1 MEEKK
6 DEQEN
11 KVEENLATEKNEANN
26 QPKEG
31 QADKLE
37 ESLATE
43 ENDANNQPEEI
54 SLEDKVKELEDKL
67 LRSAAEIENIRK
79 RSEKERAEAYKIGIS
94 LFVKDFVPVLDN
106 IERALASLKGSGEIN
121 YESFV
126 EGISTTEKDIIS
138 LLEKHGIQ
146 QINPINEKF
155 NPLFHEALFEAESD
169 DHEPGFITQVIE
181 VGYVIDKR
189 LIRAAKVGVSSK
201 K

>member
-1 MEEKK
+1 MEEEKE
-6 DEQEN
+6 EQEN
-11 KVEENLATEKNEANN
+11 KMEENLV
-26 QPKEG
+26 
-31 QADKLE
+31 
-37 ESLATE
+37 TE
-43 ENDANNQPEEI
+43 ENEANNQPEEI
-54 SLEDKVKELEDKL
+54 SLEDKVKELEDRL

-94 LFVKDFVPVLDN
+94 IFVKDFVPVLDN
-106 IERALASLKGSGEIN
+106 IERALSSLKDSGEIN

-126 EGISTTEKDIIS
+126 EGISATEKDIIS

-155 NPLFHEALFEAESD
+155 DPLFHEALFEAQSD
-169 DHEPGFITQVIE
+169 DHEPGFVTQVIE

>member
-1 MEEKK
+1 MEEEKE
-6 DEQEN
+6 EQEN
-11 KVEENLATEKNEANN
+11 KVDESLVEEENE
-26 QPKEG
+26 
-31 QADKLE
+31 
-37 ESLATE
+37 
-43 ENDANNQPEEI
+43 ANNQPEEI
-54 SLEDKVKELEDKL
+54 SLEDKVKELEDRL
-67 LRSAAEIENIRK
+67 LRSAAEVENIRK
-79 RSEKERAEAYKIGIS
+79 RSEKERSEAYKIGIS

-106 IERALASLKGSGEIN
+106 IERALASLRNSNEIN

-126 EGISTTEKDIIS
+126 EGISATEKDIIS

-155 NPLFHEALFEAESD
+155 DPLFHEALFEAESD

-189 LIRAAKVGVSSK
+189 LIRAAKVGVASK

>member
-1 MEEKK
+1 MEEEKE
-6 DEQEN
+6 EQEN
-11 KVEENLATEKNEANN
+11 KAEENLATEENEAND
-26 QPKEG
+26 QPK
-31 QADKLE
+31 
-37 ESLATE
+37 
-43 ENDANNQPEEI
+43 EI
-54 SLEDKVKELEDKL
+54 SLEDKVKELEDRL
-67 LRSAAEIENIRK
+67 LRSAAEVENIRK

-106 IERALASLKGSGEIN
+106 IERALASLKDSEEIN

-126 EGISTTEKDIIS
+126 EGISATEKDIIS

-155 NPLFHEALFEAESD
+155 DPLFHEALFEAESD

-189 LIRAAKVGVSSK
+189 LIRAAKVGVASK

>member
-1 MEEKK
+1 MEEEKE
-6 DEQEN
+6 EQEN
-11 KVEENLATEKNEANN
+11 KVEENLAKEENEAN
-26 QPKEG
+26 
-31 QADKLE
+31 D
-37 ESLATE
+37 
-43 ENDANNQPEEI
+43 QPEEI
-54 SLEDKVKELEDKL
+54 SLEDKVKELEDRL
-67 LRSAAEIENIRK
+67 LRSAAEVENIRK

-106 IERALASLKGSGEIN
+106 IERALASLKDSDEIN

-126 EGISTTEKDIIS
+126 EGISATEKDIIS

-155 NPLFHEALFEAESD
+155 DPLFHEALFEAESD
-169 DHEPGFITQVIE
+169 DHEPGFVTQVIE

>member
-1 MEEKK
+1 MEEEKE
-6 DEQEN
+6 EQEN
-11 KVEENLATEKNEANN
+11 KVEENLATEENEAN
-26 QPKEG
+26 
-31 QADKLE
+31 D
-37 ESLATE
+37 
-43 ENDANNQPEEI
+43 QPEEI
-54 SLEDKVKELEDKL
+54 SLEDKVKELEDRL
-67 LRSAAEIENIRK
+67 LRSAAEVENIRK

-106 IERALASLKGSGEIN
+106 IERALASLKDSDDIN

-126 EGISTTEKDIIS
+126 EGVSATEKDIIS

-155 NPLFHEALFEAESD
+155 DPLFHEALFEAESD
-169 DHEPGFITQVIE
+169 DHEPGFVTQVIE

>member
-1 MEEKK
+1 MEEEKEK
-6 DEQEN
+6 QEN
-11 KVEENLATEKNEANN
+11 KVE
-26 QPKEG
+26 
-31 QADKLE
+31 DSLE
-37 ESLATE
+37 SE
-43 ENDANNQPEEI
+43 EVDTNDQPEGI
-54 SLEDKVKELEDKL
+54 SLEDKVTDLEDKL

-106 IERALASLKGSGEIN
+106 IERALTSIKDSDEVN

-126 EGISTTEKDIIS
+126 EGISATEKDIIN

-155 NPLFHEALFEAESD
+155 DPLFHEALFEAESD
-169 DHEPGFITQVIE
+169 NHEPGFVTQVIE

>member
-1 MEEKK
+1 MEEEKE
-6 DEQEN
+6 EQEN
-11 KVEENLATEKNEANN
+11 KMEENLV
-26 QPKEG
+26 
-31 QADKLE
+31 
-37 ESLATE
+37 TE
-43 ENDANNQPEEI
+43 ENEANNQPEEI
-54 SLEDKVKELEDKL
+54 SLEDKVKELEDRL

-106 IERALASLKGSGEIN
+106 IERALSSLKDSGEIN

-126 EGISTTEKDIIS
+126 EGISATEKDIIS

-155 NPLFHEALFEAESD
+155 DPLFHEALFEAQSD
-169 DHEPGFITQVIE
+169 DHEPGFVTQVIE

>member
-1 MEEKK
+1 MEEEKE
-6 DEQEN
+6 EQEN
-11 KVEENLATEKNEANN
+11 RVEENLATEENEAN
-26 QPKEG
+26 
-31 QADKLE
+31 D
-37 ESLATE
+37 
-43 ENDANNQPEEI
+43 QPEEI
-54 SLEDKVKELEDKL
+54 SLEDKVKELEDRL
-67 LRSAAEIENIRK
+67 LRSAAEVENIRK

-106 IERALASLKGSGEIN
+106 IERALASLKDSDEIN

-126 EGISTTEKDIIS
+126 EGISATEKDIIS

-155 NPLFHEALFEAESD
+155 DPLFHEALFEAESD
-169 DHEPGFITQVIE
+169 DHEPGFVTQVIE

>member
-1 MEEKK
+1 MEEEKQ
-6 DEQEN
+6 EQEN
-11 KVEENLATEKNEANN
+11 KAEENLATEENEAND
-26 QPKEG
+26 QPK
-31 QADKLE
+31 
-37 ESLATE
+37 
-43 ENDANNQPEEI
+43 EI
-54 SLEDKVKELEDKL
+54 SLEDKVKELEDRL
-67 LRSAAEIENIRK
+67 LRSAAEVENIRK

-106 IERALASLKGSGEIN
+106 IERALASLKDSDEIN

-126 EGISTTEKDIIS
+126 EGISATEKDIIS

-155 NPLFHEALFEAESD
+155 DPLFHEALFEAESD
-169 DHEPGFITQVIE
+169 DHEPGFVTQVIE

>member
-1 MEEKK
+1 MEEEKE
-6 DEQEN
+6 EQEN
-11 KVEENLATEKNEANN
+11 KVDENLVEEENE
-26 QPKEG
+26 
-31 QADKLE
+31 
-37 ESLATE
+37 
-43 ENDANNQPEEI
+43 ANNQPEEI
-54 SLEDKVKELEDKL
+54 SLEDKVKELEDRL
-67 LRSAAEIENIRK
+67 LRSAAEVENIRK
-79 RSEKERAEAYKIGIS
+79 RSEKERSEAYKIGIS

-106 IERALASLKGSGEIN
+106 IERALASLKDSDEIN

-126 EGISTTEKDIIS
+126 EGISATEKDIIS

-155 NPLFHEALFEAESD
+155 DPLFHEALFEAKSD
-169 DHEPGFITQVIE
+169 DHEPGFVTQVIE

>member
-1 MEEKK
+1 MEEEKE
-6 DEQEN
+6 EQEN
-11 KVEENLATEKNEANN
+11 KVEENLATEENEAN
-26 QPKEG
+26 
-31 QADKLE
+31 D
-37 ESLATE
+37 
-43 ENDANNQPEEI
+43 QPEEI
-54 SLEDKVKELEDKL
+54 SLEDKVKELEDRL
-67 LRSAAEIENIRK
+67 LRSAAEVENIRK

-106 IERALASLKGSGEIN
+106 IERALASLKDSDEIN

-126 EGISTTEKDIIS
+126 EGISATEKDIIG

-155 NPLFHEALFEAESD
+155 DPLFHEALFEAESD
-169 DHEPGFITQVIE
+169 DHEPGFVTQVIE

>member
-1 MEEKK
+1 MEEEKE
-6 DEQEN
+6 EQEN
-11 KVEENLATEKNEANN
+11 KAEENLATEENEAN
-26 QPKEG
+26 
-31 QADKLE
+31 D
-37 ESLATE
+37 
-43 ENDANNQPEEI
+43 QPEEI
-54 SLEDKVKELEDKL
+54 SLEDKVKELEDRL
-67 LRSAAEIENIRK
+67 LRSAAEVENIRK

-106 IERALASLKGSGEIN
+106 IERALASLKDSDEIN

-126 EGISTTEKDIIS
+126 EGISATEKDIIG

-155 NPLFHEALFEAESD
+155 DPLFHEALFEAESD
-169 DHEPGFITQVIE
+169 DHEPGFVTQVIE